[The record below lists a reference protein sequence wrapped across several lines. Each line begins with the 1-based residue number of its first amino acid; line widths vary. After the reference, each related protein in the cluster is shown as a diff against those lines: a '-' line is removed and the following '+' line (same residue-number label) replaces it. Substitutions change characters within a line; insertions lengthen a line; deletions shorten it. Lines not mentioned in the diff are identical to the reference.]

1 MNYRGINFNTEI
13 EITDNGNKSS
23 LNIQFPEP
31 IEESRF
37 IDKFGFS
44 AEGWHG
50 YADQILFKFE
60 LVNKAKDDKNNTDKQ
75 YN

>member
-1 MNYRGINFNTEI
+1 LANLPNIFKEAKI

-37 IDKFGFS
+37 IDWFGFS

-50 YADQILFKFE
+50 YAD
-60 LVNKAKDDKNNTDKQ
+60 
-75 YN
+75 